1 LKIRALR
8 CHKSQIKNP
17 KMMEEM
23 VRTWF
28 KVWGREKGLAY
39 AERFRRLEIFHDPAQ
54 RLKRLKK
61 SLR

>member
-1 LKIRALR
+1 
-8 CHKSQIKNP
+8 
-17 KMMEEM
+17 MMEEM

-28 KVWGREKGLAY
+28 RVWGREKGLAY

-61 SLR
+61 ALR